1 MRGQYTGDRTGPVRR
16 RGSPGRVGKHRD
28 SGVHGHPGGATY
40 NPRPSPTPLP
50 MDAQTRT
57 APSLPQIQ
65 ALARDDM
72 EAVDALIRRR
82 LASDVVLINQVAEYI
97 INAGG
102 KRLRPMLVLLAA
114 GALGHRG
121 PDAHQ
126 LAAVIEFI
134 HTSTLLHDDVVDT
147 SDMRRGRSTANAKW
161 GNAPS
166 VLVGDFLYARAFEM
180 MVELESLPIMN
191 VLSHATAVIAEGE
204 VMQLMNVKNP
214 DLTEEQYMVVIHNK
228 TAMLFEASS
237 HTGALLAGANPEQEA
252 ALKDYGK
259 HLGLAFQLVDDV
271 LDYLGDAEAMGK
283 NVGDD
288 LAEGKTTLPL
298 IYAMAKGSDEE
309 RQLIRQAIR
318 KGGLDDLPKVLD
330 IVKASGAIEYTMAK
344 AKEQAQIAKD
354 LLACLPESEHRQS
367 LELLTEVAVA
377 RVS

>member
-1 MRGQYTGDRTGPVRR
+1 MTAQRIHDTVAEDF
-16 RGSPGRVGKHRD
+16 SRVND
-28 SGVHGHPGGATY
+28 
-40 NPRPSPTPLP
+40 LI
-50 MDAQTRT
+50 
-57 APSLPQIQ
+57 IQ
-65 ALARDDM
+65 
-72 EAVDALIRRR
+72 R
-82 LASDVVLINQVAEYI
+82 LASDVPMVEKIAQYI
-97 INAGG
+97 IESGG
-102 KRLRPMLVLLAA
+102 KRLRPLLVLLSSQAA
-114 GALGHRG
+114 GYSKDDHLK
-121 PDAHQ
+121 
-126 LAAVIEFI
+126 LAAVIEFL
-134 HTSTLLHDDVVDT
+134 HTATLLHDDVVDT

-180 MVELESLPIMN
+180 MVELQSLPIMN

-214 DLTEEQYMVVIHNK
+214 DLTEDQYMVVIHNK

-237 HTGALLAGANPEQEA
+237 HTGALLAGANDEQET

-271 LDYLGDAEAMGK
+271 LDYQGDAEAMGK

-298 IYAMAKGSDEE
+298 IYAMENSSEDE

-318 KGGLDDLPKVLD
+318 KGGLDDLPKVLS
-330 IVKASGAIEYTMAK
+330 IVKASGAIEYTMNK
-344 AKEQAQIAKD
+344 AREEAETARN
-354 LLACLPESEHRQS
+354 LLNCLPDSPYRDA
-367 LELLTEVAVA
+367 LEALTEAAVA